1 MSNANVNAPVPA
13 IEISGLKK
21 YFPLTSGA
29 FNAKKGSV
37 KAVDD
42 INLTINKGEII
53 GLAGESGSGKTTLAR
68 VILNLTPATEGQ
80 VLMNG
85 QDISKLHGRE
95 LKAVRR
101 SIATVFQDP
110 ASNLNPRLNVLSSI
124 MRPMILHG
132 VPKAEAVEKAQEA
145 MKLVKMDERY
155 LYSYPH
161 QLSGGQLQRIAIARA
176 LLKDAPIVV
185 LDEATA
191 YADPENEQQIQKA
204 FEGLVKGK
212 TVIMIAHRLST
223 IQDADLILVMKQG
236 ELVESGTHK
245 ALVQQS
251 GEYFKMWSNY
261 TKTTK
266 WHIGNE
272 VKVC

>member
-176 LLKDAPIVV
+176 LVLRPDIMV
-185 LDEATA
+185 LDEPTSALDISVQA
-191 YADPENEQQIQKA
+191 QI
-204 FEGLVKGK
+204 LN
-212 TVIMIAHRLST
+212 LLL
-223 IQDADLILVMKQG
+223 DLQ
-236 ELVESGTHK
+236 E
-245 ALVQQS
+245 
-251 GEYFKMWSNY
+251 
-261 TKTTK
+261 
-266 WHIGNE
+266 
-272 VKVC
+272 

>member
-29 FNAKKGSV
+29 LNAKKGSV

-68 VILNLTPATEGQ
+68 VILNLTPATEGR

-101 SIATVFQDP
+101 SIAP
-110 ASNLNPRLNVLSSI
+110 CS
-124 MRPMILHG
+124 
-132 VPKAEAVEKAQEA
+132 
-145 MKLVKMDERY
+145 
-155 LYSYPH
+155 
-161 QLSGGQLQRIAIARA
+161 RIRHPT
-176 LLKDAPIVV
+176 LTP
-185 LDEATA
+185 
-191 YADPENEQQIQKA
+191 
-204 FEGLVKGK
+204 G
-212 TVIMIAHRLST
+212 ST
-223 IQDADLILVMKQG
+223 
-236 ELVESGTHK
+236 
-245 ALVQQS
+245 
-251 GEYFKMWSNY
+251 
-261 TKTTK
+261 
-266 WHIGNE
+266 
-272 VKVC
+272 C